1 MCSSVPPVRL
11 RLNAAP
17 ANKAHPAQ
25 MDHRA
30 LQARMALPETAPALL
45 DHQAATPTSTNACC
59 PSHHSAPAKL
69 PAAQLVPQAHQAQ
82 TADRATREA
91 TDAME
96 TTAHQAPMVPPDHQ
110 ELPATPARRAH
121 LASPAPSRPAPSH
134 HRAHLVNP
142 ANLVLP
148 DPLEMLAP
156 PARTATTELQA
167 SLVNLVSA
175 VHPVATASLD
185 HPASQDSQV
194 PQAAAT
200 TAHQLVS
207 LQDINLPSVF
217 PTIAAGIHLGW
228 PLLLATIYTTKDSLR

>member
-1 MCSSVPPVRL
+1 LTCFSVPLVRL

-17 ANKAHPAQ
+17 ASKAHPAQ
-25 MDHRA
+25 TDHRA
-30 LQARMALPETAPALL
+30 LQARTALPAKAPALL

-59 PSHHSAPAKL
+59 QFHHSALAKL
-69 PAAQLVPQAHQAQ
+69 PPAQLVPPAHLAQ
-82 TADRATREA
+82 TAAPATQAA

-96 TTAHQAPMVPPDHQ
+96 TTAHRVPLDLPAHQ
-110 ELPATPARRAH
+110 EPQATPARRVP
-121 LASPAPSRPAPSH
+121 LETQELSPLAPSH

-142 ANLVLP
+142 ANLALP
-148 DPLEMLAP
+148 AVPEMLAP

-175 VHPVATASLD
+175 VLPVATASPAR
-185 HPASQDSQV
+185 PASQELQV

-207 LQDINLPSVF
+207 LQDINLPAL
-217 PTIAAGIHLGW
+217 PTISTSIHLGW
-228 PLLLATIYTTKDSLR
+228 PLLLTAIYTTKGSLR